1 MAHPVDVYV
10 GKRLRERRNVMG
22 LSQENLADTVGITF
36 QQVQKYE
43 RGANRLS
50 ASRLYDFARK
60 LDVPIG
66 FFFEGYEDSAAQ
78 SGGMHEAA
86 AGFEYEDTSSREM
99 LELAKAFRRIK
110 DQKMKKSITDL
121 IRSMADGSPVMSD

>member
-10 GKRLRERRNVMG
+10 GKRLRERRNMMG

-60 LDVPIG
+60 LDVPVNY
-66 FFFEGYEDSAAQ
+66 FFDDYEQTAQ
-78 SGGMHEAA
+78 NTNNGGMAESATAFEHE
-86 AGFEYEDTSSREM
+86 DLSSREM
-99 LELAKAFRRIK
+99 LELAKAFRRIRNSK
-110 DQKMKKSITDL
+110 VKKSVTDL
-121 IRSMADGSPVMSD
+121 IRAIADGDAVV